1 MKGGKANRAATSV
14 GRGPGGMPSGA
25 DAARLRQQLVQ
36 ARAEIADLQEDLQ
49 EKNNLYMNA
58 IKERDAGVE
67 SLTNAKENLNR
78 FEALVK
84 QQVER
89 AMEKERIQH
98 HKTLEEL
105 KALQRRHK
113 LVEDEKAALTL
124 KSEDL

>member
-1 MKGGKANRAATSV
+1 MKGGKVNRAATSV
-14 GRGPGGMPSGA
+14 GRGPGGVAAGA

-49 EKNNLYMNA
+49 EKNNMYMNA

-67 SLTNAKENLNR
+67 SLTNAKESLNR

-89 AMEKERIQH
+89 AMEKERQQH
-98 HKTLEEL
+98 HKVQEQLKTLER
-105 KALQRRHK
+105 KYK
-113 LVEDEKAALTL
+113 LVEDEKAAAVL
-124 KSEDL
+124 KNEEL